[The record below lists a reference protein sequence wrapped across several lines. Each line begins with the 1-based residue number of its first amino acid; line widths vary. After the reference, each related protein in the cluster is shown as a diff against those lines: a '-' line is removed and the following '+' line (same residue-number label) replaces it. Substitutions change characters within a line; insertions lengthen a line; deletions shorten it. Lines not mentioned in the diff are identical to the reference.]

1 MKRLNLDSI
10 GALPAGIVRPDKR
23 VLGAKPGIVHLGVGA
38 FHRAHQAVMTE
49 AAMLAGDAE
58 WGIVA
63 ASLRSPG
70 TRDAL
75 MPQDGLYTLAVRDAS
90 GERLQVIGVIRD
102 LLVGPEDPERLV
114 AAMADPAIRIVS
126 LTVTEKGYC
135 HDPATGLLDERHPDI
150 VHDLAHPE
158 APRSAPGYIIAALR
172 RRRMAGVAPFT
183 VLCCDNLPSNGR
195 TVHRV
200 LTRMA
205 ELIDPAFGRF
215 VAGEVA
221 CPSTMVDRIVPATSD
236 EDLDRV
242 SAALGLVDAWPVMAE
257 PFTQW
262 VIEDRFALGRPRWEA
277 GGAQFVSDVAPFEVM
292 KLRMLNGA
300 HSSLAY
306 LGTLAGLTFV
316 ADAATDRAFVRFLS
330 GLWSEVAS
338 TLPSGA
344 GLEPLDYAANLLER
358 FRNPALKHRLIQIA
372 MDGSQKVPQRLL
384 GTLRQRRAAGQSCP
398 HLSFA
403 VAGFLRFMT
412 GSGETAE
419 PLEIRDPMAALFAAA
434 TQAGGDRA
442 RAMLGIAAVFGDL
455 DADETASEAIS
466 AAFERINRLGVR
478 AAMAELA

>member
-1 MKRLNLDSI
+1 MKRLGLASI
-10 GALPAGIVRPDKR
+10 EALPVGVVRPDAR
-23 VLGAKPGIVHLGVGA
+23 ALAAKPGIVHLGIGA
-38 FHRAHQAVMTE
+38 FHRAHQAAVTE
-49 AAMLAGDAE
+49 AAVLAGGGD
-58 WGIVA
+58 WGIIA
-63 ASLRSPG
+63 ASLRSPD

-102 LLVGPEDPERLV
+102 VLVGPEDPGRLV

-135 HDPATGLLDERHPDI
+135 HDPATGTLDERHPDI

-205 ELIDPAFGRF
+205 EVIDPDFGRF
-215 VAGEVA
+215 VASEVS

-236 EDLDRV
+236 EDRARV
-242 SAALGLVDAWPVMAE
+242 SASLGLADAWPVMTE

-262 VIEDRFALGRPRWEA
+262 VIEDRFPLGRPRWEA
-277 GGAQFVSDVAPFEVM
+277 GGAQFVSDVAPFELM

-306 LGTLAGLTFV
+306 LGTLAGLSYV
-316 ADAATDRAFVRFLS
+316 ADAATDPAFVRFLS
-330 GLWSEVAS
+330 GLWGEIAP

-344 GLEPLDYAANLLER
+344 GLAPSDYAANLLDR

-384 GTLRQRRAAGQSCP
+384 GTLRQRSATGQSWS
-398 HLSFA
+398 HLAFA

-412 GSGETAE
+412 GSGEKGEA
-419 PLEIRDPMAALFAAA
+419 LDIRDPMAAVFAAA
-434 TQAGGDRA
+434 TKGDNQTA
-442 RAMLGIAAVFGDL
+442 RALLGLAAVFGDL
-455 DADETASEAIS
+455 AADEAVSGAIC

>member
-1 MKRLNLDSI
+1 
-10 GALPAGIVRPDKR
+10 
-23 VLGAKPGIVHLGVGA
+23 
-38 FHRAHQAVMTE
+38 
-49 AAMLAGDAE
+49 
-58 WGIVA
+58 
-63 ASLRSPG
+63 
-70 TRDAL
+70 
-75 MPQDGLYTLAVRDAS
+75 
-90 GERLQVIGVIRD
+90 
-102 LLVGPEDPERLV
+102 
-114 AAMADPAIRIVS
+114 
-126 LTVTEKGYC
+126 VTEKGYC
-135 HDPATGLLDERHPDI
+135 HDPATETLDERHPDI
-150 VHDLAHPE
+150 VHDLAHPD

-205 ELIDPAFGRF
+205 EIIDPDFGRF
-215 VAGEVA
+215 VASEVD

-236 EDLDRV
+236 EDRARV
-242 SAALGLVDAWPVMAE
+242 SASLGLADAWPVMTE

-262 VIEDRFALGRPRWEA
+262 VIEDRFPLGRPRWEA
-277 GGAQFVSDVAPFEVM
+277 GGVQFVSDVAPFELM

-306 LGTLAGLTFV
+306 LGTLAGLTSV

-330 GLWSEVAS
+330 GLWGEIAP
-338 TLPSGA
+338 TLPSEA
-344 GLEPLDYAANLLER
+344 GLVPSDYAANLLER

-384 GTLRQRRAAGQSCP
+384 GTLRQRYAADQSWS
-398 HLSFA
+398 HLAFA

-412 GSGETAE
+412 GSGERGEA
-419 PLEIRDPMAALFAAA
+419 LDIRDPMAAVFAAA
-434 TQAGGDRA
+434 AQSNNETA

-455 DADETASEAIS
+455 AADEAVSGPIC

>member
-1 MKRLNLDSI
+1 MKRLGLASI
-10 GALPAGIVRPDKR
+10 GALPAGVACPDGR
-23 VLGAKPGIVHLGVGA
+23 VLAAKPGIVHLGIGA
-38 FHRAHQAVMTE
+38 FHRAHQAAVTE
-49 AAMLAGDAE
+49 AAMLAGDGD
-58 WGIVA
+58 WGIIA
-63 ASLRSPG
+63 ASLRSPD

-102 LLVGPEDPERLV
+102 VLVGPEDPGRLV

-135 HDPATGLLDERHPDI
+135 HDPATGTLDERHPDI
-150 VHDLAHPE
+150 VHDLAHPD

-172 RRRMAGVAPFT
+172 RRRMAAVAPFT
-183 VLCCDNLPSNGR
+183 VLCCDNLPANGR

-205 ELIDPAFGRF
+205 ELIDPDFGRF
-215 VAGEVA
+215 VASEVG

-236 EDLDRV
+236 EDRARV
-242 SAALGLVDAWPVMAE
+242 SALLGLADAWPVMTE

-262 VIEDRFALGRPRWEA
+262 VIEDRFPLGRPRWEA
-277 GGAQFVSDVAPFEVM
+277 GGVQFVSDVAPFELM

-306 LGTLAGLTFV
+306 LGTLAGLTYV
-316 ADAATDRAFVRFLS
+316 ADAATDPAFVRFLS
-330 GLWSEVAS
+330 GLWGEIAP

-344 GLEPLDYAANLLER
+344 GLDPSDYAANLLER

-384 GTLRQRRAAGQSCP
+384 GTLRQRCAADQSWS
-398 HLSFA
+398 HLAFA

-412 GSGETAE
+412 GSGDRGEA
-419 PLEIRDPMAALFAAA
+419 LDIRDPMAAVFAAA
-434 TQAGGDRA
+434 AKGDNETA
-442 RAMLGIAAVFGDL
+442 RAMLGIAAVFGNL
-455 DADETASEAIS
+455 AADEAVSGPIC